1 MYCSNWMLKGG
12 VNRGCSSAIRKTH
25 LRMSPRGV
33 VFVKFHQRTREG
45 RVCGALH
52 QNASCL
58 DTRTHNRLWGYR
70 PTGPL
75 SSGRYI
81 SRLGRLEGF
90 SLSWQPE

>member
-1 MYCSNWMLKGG
+1 MLKGG
-12 VNRGCSSAIRKTH
+12 VNRWCSSAIRKTRP
-25 LRMSPRGV
+25 RMSPRGG

-70 PTGPL
+70 QRARFPVGDT
-75 SSGRYI
+75 Y
-81 SRLGRLEGF
+81 LGRARGF
-90 SLSWQPE
+90 LSLYELRHLSHGE